1 MILFIVGNTKR
12 LNFKL
17 KKMRFLLSFLLLLVL
32 TFTSQAQSKL
42 TIRGTVKDT
51 TNLPL
56 DYTSVLL
63 LSPKDSALVA
73 YTLTNKAGEY
83 LFKNVDR
90 QPLLIKATYMGYI
103 PFQKEL
109 VLPDSDELEVEQ
121 IQLTPILQELYE
133 VVVKAAKAPLMMRGD
148 TLEYDASKF
157 KVPPGATLEDLLRK
171 LPGMQIDA
179 DGNIVAQGQRVQK
192 VTVDGRRFF
201 GGNTKMATQNLNAE
215 SISKLQLYDDK
226 SEQSK
231 LTGVDDGV
239 KEKTLNV
246 ELKDEAK
253 KGGFGKITAA
263 GGTDGR
269 WSSNASY
276 NKFDKVNQF
285 SIIGYGNNVNESG
298 LSWDDLQE
306 FRGSGAFQF
315 GDTGDFGFNSN
326 GGMMIISFSGG
337 DSEDSFEIPFNNL
350 SSGFS
355 NNQAIGVNYNRL
367 KDKKDFSGNYFFSR
381 SDQTVESF
389 NSRTNFLQDNLAF
402 TSSDQSLQNNM
413 VGHHRANIRFQNEL
427 DSANTIT
434 INAKGRLSS
443 LSTSLT
449 SLQELI
455 RSNTEQSQMER
466 NNRSDR
472 WSGSFQGTAIFR
484 HKFDKSGRNFAAS
497 LSNTYS
503 NSDQDGIQKSVVD
516 LVNST
521 DPNSFFRNLDQ
532 LNQSLNSS
540 NTIKSSLLFVEPVN
554 KVLFWESFYNFS
566 QSTSEINRRVFDV
579 ETSDVLQLN
588 PELSRFFDNTITY
601 NRVGSSVRYAN
612 KGSNLSIGLAASNFN
627 LNGGFSVEKNS
638 QILGTVNKNYLN
650 LTPNLSYW
658 KTMKGNKRLN
668 AGYAMGV
675 APPNISDL
683 QPYKDISNPLY
694 IREGNPDLQPEVTH
708 SLNASFNVYDP
719 ATFINFY
726 LSLNST
732 LYQSQVVQ
740 NQTIDPE
747 TFVTTFKSGNV
758 SGGQRYNS
766 YLGFG
771 FPIVKTKMNAFISAN
786 PSYSR
791 SLALINSLETET
803 NTLSQNVGANL
814 DLTPTEWLSIYAGS
828 SFRLSKTKYEQN
840 PSQNQDI
847 INLSAYTNIN
857 IKLPKAFY
865 FDMKFNYNR
874 FKNESFGFNQEVPI
888 LNAFVYKLLGE
899 AKKWEV
905 RLSAYDIFKQNE
917 TISQFAGQNFVS
929 NGRIETLSRYFLLGV
944 TYNMR
949 GVEVKNDR

>member
-1 MILFIVGNTKR
+1 MK
-12 LNFKL
+12 
-17 KKMRFLLSFLLLLVL
+17 FLLSFLLLLAI

-63 LSPKDSALVA
+63 LSPQDSALVA
-73 YTLTNKAGEY
+73 YTLTNKEGEY
-83 LFKNVDR
+83 IFKNVDR

-109 VLPDSDELEVEQ
+109 TLPNTDELEVEE
-121 IQLTPILQELYE
+121 IFLTPILQELYE

-171 LPGMQIDA
+171 LPGIQIDV
-179 DGNIVAQGQRVQK
+179 DGNIVAQGQQVQK

-215 SISKLQLYDDK
+215 SISKLQLFDDK

-231 LTGVDDGV
+231 LTGVEDGV

-246 ELKDEAK
+246 ELKEEAK
-253 KGGFGKITAA
+253 KGGFGKISAA

-269 WSSNASY
+269 WTSNASY
-276 NKFDKVNQF
+276 NKFDQINQF
-285 SIIGYGNNVNESG
+285 SIIGYGNNVNQTG

-315 GDTGDFGFNSN
+315 GDTGDFGFNAS
-326 GGMMIISFSGG
+326 GGMTIISFSGG
-337 DSEDSFEIPFNNL
+337 DNEESFEIPFNNL

-355 NNQAIGVNYNRL
+355 NNQAIGINYNRL
-367 KDKKDFSGNYFFSR
+367 KDKKDFSGNYFYSR
-381 SDQTVESF
+381 SDQIIESF
-389 NSRTNFLQDNLAF
+389 NSRTTFLQDNSSF
-402 TSSDQSLQNNM
+402 TSNDESAQNNM
-413 VGHHRANIRFQNEL
+413 AGHHRATIRFQNEL
-427 DSANTIT
+427 ESANTLT
-434 INAKGRLSS
+434 INAKGRLST
-443 LSTSLT
+443 LRTSLQ

-455 RSNTEQSQMER
+455 RSSTEQSQMER
-466 NNRSDR
+466 NNRSNR

-497 LSNTYS
+497 ISNTYS
-503 NSDQDGIQKSVVD
+503 DADQDGIQKSVVD

-521 DPNSFFRNLDQ
+521 DPNTYFRNLDQ
-532 LNQSLNSS
+532 VNQALNSS
-540 NTIKSSLLFVEPVN
+540 NVIKSSLLFVEPVS
-554 KVLFWESFYNFS
+554 KVIFWESFYNFS
-566 QSTSEINRRVFDV
+566 QSNSQIDRRVFDL
-579 ETSDVLQLN
+579 EGSDILELN
-588 PELSRFFDNTITY
+588 PDLSRFFDNQITY
-601 NRVGSSVRYAN
+601 NRLGSSIRYAN
-612 KGSNLSIGLAASNFN
+612 KGSNLSLGLAASNYN
-627 LNGGFSVEKNS
+627 LNGRFSVEKDS
-638 QILGTVNKNYLN
+638 EILGTVDKSYLN

-668 AGYAMGV
+668 AGYSMGV
-675 APPNISDL
+675 TPPSISNL
-683 QPYKDISNPLY
+683 QPFKDISNPLF
-694 IREGNPDLQPEVTH
+694 IREGNPDLQPEVSH
-708 SLNASFNVYDP
+708 SFNAGYNMYDP
-719 ATFINFY
+719 ATFINLYF
-726 LSLNST
+726 SLNST
-732 LYQSQVVQ
+732 FYTSQVVQ

-747 TFVTTFKSGNV
+747 TFVTTFKAGNV

-771 FPIVKTKMNAFISAN
+771 FPIVKTKMNAYISAT
-786 PSYSR
+786 PSYAR
-791 SLALINSLETET
+791 SIALINSLETET
-803 NTLSQNVGANL
+803 NTLSQSIGGSL
-814 DLTPTEWLSIYAGS
+814 DLTPTEWLSLYAGS

-840 PSQNQDI
+840 PAQNQDI
-847 INLSAYTNIN
+847 LNLSAYTNMN
-857 IKLPKAFY
+857 LKLPKAFY
-865 FDMKFNYNR
+865 FDMKFSYNR
-874 FKNESFGFNQEVPI
+874 FENKSFGFNQEVPI
-888 LNAFVYKLLGE
+888 LNAFVYKLIGE

-905 RLSAYDIFKQNE
+905 RLSAYDIFKQNQ

-929 NGRIETLSRYFLLGV
+929 NGRIETLSRYFLIGV

-949 GVEVKNDR
+949 GVEVKNDRY